1 MEFELKSN
9 SQWVQYVPKLILW
22 LLQFQNVQLGQISLE
37 VGKICTASLTCGVRA
52 TIVGRSSGSH
62 LALPLPG
69 EDAEVTVP
77 TTPPFNSYLASTED
91 RRIVENDSL
100 TTANLSSDSK
110 CSCCTS
116 CAPPSTM
123 CSYQSSKCLFL
134 NSCP

>member
-1 MEFELKSN
+1 MGAYEGQVIDGVWAE
-9 SQWVQYVPKLILW
+9 
-22 LLQFQNVQLGQISLE
+22 VQLT
-37 VGKICTASLTCGVRA
+37 VGPVCPQTHPVVAPVPECTTESDIL
-52 TIVGRSSGSH
+52 RSWQNLHSFPH
-62 LALPLPG
+62 LWSEGYDSWKVKWKPFSVAPPR

-116 CAPPSTM
+116 CGVLIRAD
-123 CSYQSSKCLFL
+123 
-134 NSCP
+134 